1 MKTYNILVHFYE
13 QDETD
18 DQMVVIIT
26 QQDYEDDYIQKK
38 IETIKFWHVG
48 RHDDFDCREDMID
61 SMFNQ
66 LAEEIDCVWCYNK
79 SYTTLVIG
87 DPREEAETT
96 GNLKAVN
103 IGTLAR
109 MLSRLNPGANL
120 YFYEEYDEEEGYSGN
135 IFCATLIKKYESYA
149 IYINCRGGGLPF
161 ISDIT
166 EYYQDLS
173 KQKAELTEYLGNI
186 ENFGGS
192 VYVDSGLVT
201 EDIIE
206 E

>member
-48 RHDDFDCREDMID
+48 RHDDFDCQEDMVD
-61 SMFNQ
+61 SIFNQ
-66 LAEEIDCVWCYNK
+66 LAEEIDCIWCYHQPLK
-79 SYTTLVIG
+79 TLVIG
-87 DPREEAETT
+87 DMIEYAKVT

-120 YFYEEYDEEEGYSGN
+120 YFYESYDEDEGYSGN

-186 ENFGGS
+186 ENFSGS
-192 VYVDSGLVT
+192 VYVDAGLVT